1 MASTYLSFP
10 FQFTA
15 AGGVATADIETHLR
29 QRIEQVLF
37 TSPGERV
44 MLPEF
49 GCGAR
54 SLVFRGNN
62 EALAAATE
70 FTLAKALQ
78 STLGSQVMINAVN
91 VRNEE
96 ETLHVEI
103 VYTKS
108 RDLERERLV
117 FQLLPFAGNN
127 RA

>member
-1 MASTYLSFP
+1 MSATYLSFP
-10 FQFTA
+10 FRFTP
-15 AGGVATADIETHLR
+15 AGGVATADFETHLR

-54 SLVFRGNN
+54 ALVFKGNN
-62 EALAAATE
+62 GALAAATE
-70 FTLAKALQ
+70 FTIAKALQ
-78 STLGSQVMINAVN
+78 STLGSQVMIHAVN

-96 ETLHVEI
+96 EVLHVEI

-117 FQLLPFAGNN
+117 FQLLPFAGKN